1 MKKTFVV
8 AAMAVMC
15 VTFVSCG
22 NEASLTEN
30 GSEQTQPATKKERMR
45 VKLTCSTELTLH
57 DSGKTGSLDE
67 ARVAR
72 RLNGPRRAALMANN
86 KALTDLYVLDYD
98 KTTGALLQV
107 LHQTSDAPD
116 FAEPDLVL
124 DYGEHTLKVIAT
136 RSENPVLWDAASS
149 PWDVTPNLLTPVETT
164 IPTALASDKTSDTF
178 GAQRDVSVGIGK
190 SAQVAITLERMVAKL
205 VVNCDDVFPSDCSTI
220 ALDVDE
226 HRAVSWQTMDVM
238 KTVKNCRITDVS
250 KYAGTTGVTFAF
262 FFFAP
267 VAGYTTDMTFTMNRT
282 TGSPY
287 AVFTVPAV
295 PLERNKIT
303 TITGSFY
310 NHQQGV
316 QIKVNDEWS
325 NEGHDIGI

>member
-1 MKKTFVV
+1 MKKTFMMAAAV
-8 AAMAVMC
+8 AMCMA
-15 VTFVSCG
+15 FASCG
-22 NEASLTEN
+22 NEGALTES
-30 GSEQTQPATKKERMR
+30 GSEQTQPTQKKERMR

-57 DSGKTGSLDE
+57 DSDETESLDK

-72 RLNGPRRAALMANN
+72 HLGGPRRAALTANG
-86 KALTDLYVLDYD
+86 KTLTDLYVLDYD
-98 KTTGALLQV
+98 KATGKLLQV
-107 LHQTSDAPD
+107 LHQTSDAAD

-136 RSENPVLWDAASS
+136 RSENPVLWDATST
-149 PWDVTPNLLTPVETT
+149 PWAVEPNVLTSVTATL
-164 IPTALASDKTSDTF
+164 PTALASSKTSDTF

-190 SAQVAITLERMVAKL
+190 STQVSITLERMVAKL
-205 VVNCDDVFPSDCSTI
+205 VVKSTDMLPADCSTI
-220 ALDVDE
+220 TLDLDE
-226 HRAVSWQTMDVM
+226 HCAVAWQTMDVM
-238 KTVKNCRITDVS
+238 EAVKNQRVADIAQ
-250 KYAGTTGVTFAF
+250 YAGTTGTTFALY
-262 FFFAP
+262 FFAP
-267 VAGYTTDMTFTMNRT
+267 AAGYTTDMTFSMNRT
-282 TGSPY
+282 AGEPY